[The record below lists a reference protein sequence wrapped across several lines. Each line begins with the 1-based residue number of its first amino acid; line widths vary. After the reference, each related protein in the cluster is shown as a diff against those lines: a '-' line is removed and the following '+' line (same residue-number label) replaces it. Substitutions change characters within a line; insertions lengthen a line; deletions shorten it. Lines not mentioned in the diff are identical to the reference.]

1 MSRKLAALIVGMVL
15 LGVNAVWAQDPAQ
28 VAKGRQVYA
37 DRQCNKCHAIG
48 DEGGKVG
55 PDLTRVG
62 LKREADWLRQFLK
75 NPKAV
80 SSRAKMLTF
89 EGTDQEL
96 EAVVAYLASLY

>member
-1 MSRKLAALIVGMVL
+1 VEIGRADGGDSPAWHEH
-15 LGVNAVWAQDPAQ
+15 GVSA
-28 VAKGRQVYA
+28 GCRA
-37 DRQCNKCHAIG
+37 DRSGEVVGNA
-48 DEGGKVG
+48 G

-80 SSRAKMLTF
+80 NSRAKMLAF